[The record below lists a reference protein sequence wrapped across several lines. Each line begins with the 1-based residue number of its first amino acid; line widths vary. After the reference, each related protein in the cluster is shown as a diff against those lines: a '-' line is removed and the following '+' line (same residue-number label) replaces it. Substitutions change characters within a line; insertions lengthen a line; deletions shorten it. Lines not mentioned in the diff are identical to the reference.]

1 MKAKK
6 IWIILFVMC
15 AAVLSL
21 ASCSSDDDDKDIV
34 EQVTI
39 FVSAETGTYNV
50 VPDTTL
56 EEGMLIRI
64 DHEYYICVAFN
75 TIEGF
80 TYERGHEYELLVK
93 RTTLA
98 NPPQDSGKYRYELI
112 RIVSDKKLLLPV
124 IMTGAGVVILFRR
137 IFQTILG
144 I

>member
-6 IWIILFVMC
+6 IWIVLFVMC

-21 ASCSSDDDDKDIV
+21 ASCSSDDDNKDIV
-34 EQVTI
+34 EQMTI

-50 VPDTTL
+50 VPGTTL

-75 TIEGF
+75 TIDGF

-98 NPPQDSGKYRYELI
+98 NPPQDSGKYRYELV
-112 RIVSDKKLLLPV
+112 RIVSDKK
-124 IMTGAGVVILFRR
+124 IE
-137 IFQTILG
+137 
-144 I
+144 

>member
-1 MKAKK
+1 MNTMKLWRIA
-6 IWIILFVMC
+6 FVML
-15 AAVLSL
+15 AAFSL
-21 ASCSSDDDDKDIV
+21 ASCNSDDDNKDIV

-80 TYERGHEYELLVK
+80 TC
-93 RTTLA
+93 
-98 NPPQDSGKYRYELI
+98 
-112 RIVSDKKLLLPV
+112 
-124 IMTGAGVVILFRR
+124 
-137 IFQTILG
+137 
-144 I
+144 

>member
-21 ASCSSDDDDKDIV
+21 ASCSSDDDNKDIV

-80 TYERGHEYELLVK
+80 TYERV
-93 RTTLA
+93 TST
-98 NPPQDSGKYRYELI
+98 NC
-112 RIVSDKKLLLPV
+112 
-124 IMTGAGVVILFRR
+124 
-137 IFQTILG
+137 
-144 I
+144 

>member
-21 ASCSSDDDDKDIV
+21 FSCSSDDDDKDIV

-39 FVSAETGTYNV
+39 FVSAETGTYNN
-50 VPDTTL
+50 VPDNTYL
-56 EEGMLIRI
+56 EGMMMR
-64 DHEYYICVAFN
+64 EQGENAFYCVSFQEI
-75 TIEGF
+75 TGF

-98 NPPQDSGKYRYELI
+98 NPPQDSGKYRYELV
-112 RIVSDKKLLLPV
+112 RIVSDKK
-124 IMTGAGVVILFRR
+124 IE
-137 IFQTILG
+137 
-144 I
+144 